1 MMARPKNVRPQFYE
15 PDSVGCVTI
24 RANLINARAI
34 DRKGIAQAKS
44 AVNPK
49 HDADLHAA
57 SRQFTWPI

>member
-15 PDSVGCVTI
+15 PEYVGRLSV

-34 DRKGIAQAKS
+34 DKVGIAQAKS
-44 AVNPK
+44 AVDPK